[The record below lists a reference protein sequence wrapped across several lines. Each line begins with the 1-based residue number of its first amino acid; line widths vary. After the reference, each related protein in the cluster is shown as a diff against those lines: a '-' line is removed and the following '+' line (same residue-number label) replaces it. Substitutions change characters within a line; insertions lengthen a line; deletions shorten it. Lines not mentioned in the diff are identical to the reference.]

1 MTVAPRSNSSARSTA
16 RGRYIIRI
24 AAILHN
30 AVRHDARV
38 LKEAAS
44 LKARGH
50 DVRLFG
56 LTPDE
61 GDVFTFPNGILVHL
75 AHRDLS
81 AVIPRIQREDLTRG
95 RESSYWTSFRPQGCL
110 ILIDVWAHFD

>member
-24 AAILHN
+24 AAIVHN

-61 GDVFTFPNGILVHL
+61 AAVVTLPNGIPAHL

-81 AVIPRIQREDLTRG
+81 HVKPRIQREDHPRG
-95 RESSYWTSFRPQGCL
+95 RDRSICTSLRPQGDHL
-110 ILIDVWAHFD
+110 L